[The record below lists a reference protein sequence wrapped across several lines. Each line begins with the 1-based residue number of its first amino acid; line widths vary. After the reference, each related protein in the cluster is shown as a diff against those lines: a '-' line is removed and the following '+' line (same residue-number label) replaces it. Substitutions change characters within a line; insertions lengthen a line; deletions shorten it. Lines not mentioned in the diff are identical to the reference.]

1 MLVIIVQAVNPAREM
16 EDKISAQVF
25 LVDLFFRI
33 LNFILALHLRLWCGL
48 LKERNRLVDTDFYER
63 VILF

>member
-25 LVDLFFRI
+25 LVDLF
-33 LNFILALHLRLWCGL
+33 L
-48 LKERNRLVDTDFYER
+48 
-63 VILF
+63 